1 MTRLIPWPFGVLAA
15 VLGAG
20 LFSTGCGENPG
31 PTETPSAP
39 GAAEALAIGIQALV
53 FSQVSTGDMHTC
65 GITTTGRA
73 YCWGKNFQGQL
84 GDGTDTTRLLPTPV
98 AGGLVFRNVSA
109 GQDHTCGVTTDFL
122 AYCGGE
128 PISGKLGIGS
138 PVRRIV
144 TTPTRVAGG
153 LKFRVVA
160 VGSAHSCG
168 LTVPDDRAYCWGDN
182 SLGQLGDGTTTERDT
197 PVPVAGGRRFRQV
210 TTGAIHTCA
219 VTPSYQGYC
228 WGWDAEGQLGDGAT
242 RQNRSRP
249 SLVAGGHLFAQISAG
264 FTNTCAVTTTARAFC
279 WGRSPVGDGST
290 LSRFEPRAVSGNLS
304 FTRVTAGDSHM
315 CGETT
320 GKKAYCWGTNSLGS
334 LGNGVGGVGGIE
346 PKPVAVS
353 GGLLF
358 AQLSAGRGTCGKTPE
373 GAAYCWGENGDGQL
387 GDGTTVSRFVPTLVA
402 NP

>member
-1 MTRLIPWPFGVLAA
+1 MTSLTPRPFGVLAA

-20 LFSTGCGENPG
+20 LFSMACGENPA
-31 PTETPSAP
+31 PTEAPSTPS
-39 GAAEALAIGIQALV
+39 AAEALAIETQALV
-53 FSQVSTGDMHTC
+53 FYQVSTGNMHTC
-65 GITTTGRA
+65 GITTMGRA
-73 YCWGKNFQGQL
+73 YCWGRNFQGQL
-84 GDGTDTTRLLPTPV
+84 GDGTDTSRLLPTPV

-109 GQDHTCGVTTDFL
+109 GEDHTCGVTTDFL
-122 AYCGGE
+122 AYCWGE
-128 PISGKLGIGS
+128 PIGGKLGIGS

-144 TTPTRVAGG
+144 TSPTRVAGG

-160 VGSAHSCG
+160 VGFVHSCG

-182 SLGQLGDGTTTERDT
+182 SEGQLGDGTTTERDT

-210 TTGAIHTCA
+210 TTGALYTCA

-228 WGWDAEGQLGDGAT
+228 WGRDDEGELGDGAT
-242 RQNRSRP
+242 RQDRSRP

-264 FTNTCAVTTTARAFC
+264 GGNTCAVTTTARAFC
-279 WGRSPVGDGST
+279 WGAGPVGDGST
-290 LSRFEPRAVSGNLS
+290 LTRFEPRAVSGNLS
-304 FTRVTAGDSHM
+304 FTRVTAGGGQM
-315 CGETT
+315 CGEATS
-320 GKKAYCWGTNSLGS
+320 KKAYCWGHNSLGS
-334 LGNGVGGVGGIE
+334 LGNGQAFGFAT
-346 PKPVAVS
+346 KPVAVS

-402 NP
+402 NPQ